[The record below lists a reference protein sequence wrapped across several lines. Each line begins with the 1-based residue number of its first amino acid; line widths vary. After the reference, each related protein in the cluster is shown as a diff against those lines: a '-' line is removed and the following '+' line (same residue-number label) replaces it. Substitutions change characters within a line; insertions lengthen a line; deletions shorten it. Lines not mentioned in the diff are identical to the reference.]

1 MRCFA
6 WQAWAPGPK
15 LRMAPALTTIRVEM
29 VKTGA
34 ICKRVFAKFFRS
46 RPFGRNLCGHR
57 HAFAEKQ
64 LVLRA
69 GKGRAGLV
77 S

>member
-1 MRCFA
+1 
-6 WQAWAPGPK
+6 
-15 LRMAPALTTIRVEM
+15 M
-29 VKTGA
+29 VRIVA
-34 ICKRVFAKFFRS
+34 ICKRFFPKFFRS

-57 HAFAEKQ
+57 YAFAEKQ
-64 LVLRA
+64 IVLRA

>member
-6 WQAWAPGPK
+6 WQAWSPGPK
-15 LRMAPALTTIRVEM
+15 LQMAPILTTLSQIM
-29 VKTGA
+29 VRIAA

-64 LVLRA
+64 LVFEPS
-69 GKGRAGLV
+69 KSRAGLV

>member
-1 MRCFA
+1 MLCFA

-15 LRMAPALTTIRVEM
+15 LQMAPVLTNLSQIM
-29 VKTGA
+29 VRIAA